1 MLGYILKI
9 VQFCCQKEWN
19 ENGFVYKLNTI
30 QFITIQ
36 TTGNSSEYVDLT
48 SARGY
53 TSGMSNSIRWVFAG
67 GYEPTQVNTIDFV
80 NIATTSNA
88 IDFGDLS
95 LGVNFVT
102 QATSD
107 SHGGLW

>member
-1 MLGYILKI
+1 
-9 VQFCCQKEWN
+9 
-19 ENGFVYKLNTI
+19 
-30 QFITIQ
+30 
-36 TTGNSSEYVDLT
+36 
-48 SARGY
+48 
-53 TSGMSNSIRWVFAG
+53 MSNSIRGVFAG

-107 SHGGLW
+107 SHGGL